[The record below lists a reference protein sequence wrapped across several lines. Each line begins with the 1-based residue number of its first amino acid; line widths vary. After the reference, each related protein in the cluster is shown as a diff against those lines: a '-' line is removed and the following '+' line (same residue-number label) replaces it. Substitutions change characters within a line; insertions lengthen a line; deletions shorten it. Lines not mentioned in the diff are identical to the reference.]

1 MQLFLIDAIGPFFKG
16 YNRRRINW
24 SKIPFNHLELTG
36 PKRRAQFDRIAEDM
50 RLFSRRVRAMGYNAV
65 SLDDVAHLADH
76 PWYEEEHRSSVR
88 ILQEEFRRLFA
99 LISSEGLAIYL
110 TMDVLSFTPALR
122 LRLGQDHK
130 KIAVFVRELLADLF
144 REFPEVSG
152 IIMRVGESD
161 GRDVKGLLH
170 SELCLRRPA
179 QLNHL
184 LKAILPLFEAEKRR
198 LILRNWTVGAY
209 SIGDFIWRRKTLARV
224 LAGID
229 SKAFVLSLKYGES
242 DFFRYLNLNAHF
254 FDTPV
259 QKIVEL
265 QARREY
271 EGCGEYPSFIGGDY
285 AAYARELAG
294 AKNML
299 GISVWCQT
307 GGWLPFRRLAFLD
320 EDAIWTEINA
330 FVCVQ
335 LFRDRVDAVEAVRR
349 YAKAHGILAPEA
361 LLQLLTLSEQV
372 VKELLYLPEYARQ
385 QLFFR
390 RVRIPPL
397 LAVYWNT
404 LFINHSIRKLMRYF
418 VHDQRQSIADAYRAL
433 AKIDTMIGLAQE
445 AALPV
450 ADIRFMWES
459 FFLFAL
465 AREYYFL
472 PYTQEM
478 RKRIR
483 QAKKRYKRQYPPESR
498 YRYRIKTSFR
508 PFRVKRRYLGWL
520 SRVVLRSKPGYRLLD
535 RLVFLHLL
543 SLGYVLL
550 HRAQPKILP
559 KFARKNAMGLGTVF
573 K

>member
-1 MQLFLIDAIGPFFKG
+1 MELFLIDAIGPFFRG
-16 YNRRRINW
+16 YERRRINW

-99 LISSEGLAIYL
+99 LIRAEGLAIYL

-184 LKAILPLFEAEKRR
+184 LKAILPLFEEEKRR

-335 LFRDRVDAVEAVRR
+335 LFRDRVDAAEAVRR

-450 ADIRFMWES
+450 ADIRFMRES
-459 FFLFAL
+459 FFCLLWRGSIISF
-465 AREYYFL
+465 
-472 PYTQEM
+472 PIH
-478 RKRIR
+478 RKCASASGR
-483 QAKKRYKRQYPPESR
+483 QKNATNAN
-498 YRYRIKTSFR
+498 I
-508 PFRVKRRYLGWL
+508 
-520 SRVVLRSKPGYRLLD
+520 LRKAAIATASKPASDHSG
-535 RLVFLHLL
+535 
-543 SLGYVLL
+543 
-550 HRAQPKILP
+550 
-559 KFARKNAMGLGTVF
+559 
-573 K
+573 